1 MGHLK
6 DILKEWR
13 SAALYLPLLALH
25 AGPTAIHPLY
35 SWYCFLLLGALMSAG
50 RVTAANRDLC
60 TSLELNT
67 VCV

>member
-1 MGHLK
+1 MGHVK

-35 SWYCFLLLGALMSAG
+35 S
-50 RVTAANRDLC
+50 
-60 TSLELNT
+60 
-67 VCV
+67 